1 MIRVRLADPQDR
13 QTLAKFMRFSDIGVH
28 EDGTD
33 TLQID
38 FSNFELDEQAQLR
51 IVQRMLAA
59 WQHTRDGL
67 IQAEVVPDKTHQ
79 R

>member
-13 QTLAKFMRFSDIGVH
+13 QTLAKFMRFSDIGV
-28 EDGTD
+28 EDDGID

-59 WQHTRDGL
+59 WQQTREGQ
-67 IQAEVVPDKTHQ
+67 IHAEIEPDVTQQ